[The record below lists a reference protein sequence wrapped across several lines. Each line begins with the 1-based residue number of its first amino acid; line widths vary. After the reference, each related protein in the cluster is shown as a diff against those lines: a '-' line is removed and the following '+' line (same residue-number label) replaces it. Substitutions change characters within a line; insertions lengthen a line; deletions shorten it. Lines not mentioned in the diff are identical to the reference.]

1 MKYIYLSILS
11 LVLFLSSCELDRM
24 PESEFH
30 DGTFW
35 KTERDLRSACN
46 KLYDDLGGFSHDFR
60 SDELVAKSANSI
72 SAGSRTT
79 PHESNDWEKPYTRIF
94 NANKIIDFAPN
105 ADVDE
110 TTLNHYLAQAY
121 FFRAYDYFTLVKRY
135 GDVPLILKSFLDPDD
150 PAIYTAR
157 TPREEVI
164 QQCYADLEFVS
175 EWLLHSSKTEDWGHV
190 TKSAVLGLIT
200 RIGLYEGTYGKYHN
214 LDNNYKSHLEKS
226 IEAAE
231 ALMERGHELYP
242 NFSDLFTFKG
252 QGPENK
258 ENIFVK
264 VYGPD
269 GAGTEVHKNSREM
282 ENKVSLTRQMVDL
295 FLYED
300 GLPREKSK
308 DAKLKDESFDDVFVK
323 RDPRLAMTIFKKKE
337 IAYKGVYNPLA
348 QNHGFG
354 YGLKKGFMLEEWN
367 TNGDETVDKMLIR
380 YAEILLSYAE
390 ALYELNGSISNDE
403 LNETVNLVRA
413 RAGFK
418 AKLSNEFV
426 KEHDLDMLDE
436 IRRERTVELLDEG
449 FRYDDIIRWKIAEE
463 VLPKAIVG
471 AKYVEGETT
480 KERNELAKQLTD
492 KNGTVNGEFQ
502 YGVEDMYIIELANT
516 RRFNPERDYLYPIP
530 MKEIIRSKNTI
541 TQNPNWN

>member
-11 LVLFLSSCELDRM
+11 FVLFLSSCELDRM
-24 PESEFH
+24 PETQFH
-30 DGTFW
+30 DDNFW

-79 PHESNDWEKPYTRIF
+79 PHESTDWENPYTRIF

-105 ADVDE
+105 ADVSE
-110 TTLNHYLAQAY
+110 KVLNHYLAQAY

-164 QQCYADLEFVS
+164 QQCYADLEFAI
-175 EWLLHSSKTEDWGHV
+175 EWLNTSKNDWGHV
-190 TKSAVLGLIT
+190 TKSAALGLMT

-214 LDNNYKSHLEKS
+214 LNNNYKVHLEKS

-231 ALMERGHELYP
+231 ALMKRGHELYP

-269 GAGTEVHKNSREM
+269 DAGTEVHKNSREM

-308 DAKLKDESFDDVFVK
+308 DAILQDKSFDDVFVK
-323 RDPRLAMTIFKKKE
+323 RDPRLAMTIFKRGE
-337 IAYKGVYNPLA
+337 EAYKGKYNPLA

-354 YGLKKGFMLEEWN
+354 YGLKKGFMMEEWS
-367 TNGDETVDKMLIR
+367 TNQKETVDKMLIR

-390 ALYELNGSISNDE
+390 ALYELNGLISNDK
-403 LNETVNLVRA
+403 LDATINLVRA
-413 RAGFK
+413 RAGFN

-426 KEHDLDMLDE
+426 KDNDLNMLEE

-480 KERNELAKQLTD
+480 KGRDELAKRLTD
-492 KNGTVNGEFQ
+492 KNGMVNGEFE

-516 RRFNPERDYLYPIP
+516 RRFNPEKDYLYPIP
-530 MKEIIRSKNTI
+530 MKEIIRSKNII

>member
-1 MKYIYLSILS
+1 MKYIYISILS
-11 LVLFLSSCELDRM
+11 FVLFLSSCELDRM
-24 PESEFH
+24 PETQFH
-30 DGTFW
+30 DGNFW
-35 KTERDLRSACN
+35 KTEKDLYSACN

-79 PHESNDWEKPYTRIF
+79 PHESDDWENPYTRIF
-94 NANKIIDFAPN
+94 NANKILDFAPN
-105 ADVDE
+105 ADVRE
-110 TTLNHYLAQAY
+110 EVLNHYLAQAY
-121 FFRAYDYFTLVKRY
+121 FFRAYNYFMLVKRY

-164 QQCYADLEFVS
+164 QQCYSDLEFAV
-175 EWLLHSSKTEDWGHV
+175 EWLNTPKNDLGHV
-190 TKSAVLGLIT
+190 TKSAALGLIT

-214 LDNNYKSHLEKS
+214 LKNNYQAHLTRS
-226 IEAAE
+226 VEAAE
-231 ALMERGHELYP
+231 ALMKTGHELYP
-242 NFSDLFTFKG
+242 NFADLFTFKG
-252 QGPENK
+252 QGSK
-258 ENIFVK
+258 EGVFVK

-308 DAKLKDESFDDVFVK
+308 DAKLKDTSFDDVFVK

-337 IAYKGVYNPLA
+337 QAYKGEYNPLA

-354 YGLKKGFMLEEWN
+354 YGLKKGFMMEEWN
-367 TNGDETVDKMLIR
+367 TNGKETVDKMLIR
-380 YAEILLSYAE
+380 YAEVLLSYAE
-390 ALYELNGSISNDE
+390 ALYELNGSISNDQ
-403 LNETVNLVRA
+403 LNETVNKVRA
-413 RAGFK
+413 RAGFN
-418 AKLSNEFV
+418 ATLSNEFV
-426 KEHDLDMLDE
+426 KDNDLNMLEE

-471 AKYVEGETT
+471 AKYVEDETT
-480 KERNELAKQLTD
+480 KERNTLAKRLTD
-492 KNGTVNGEFQ
+492 KNGMINGEFE

-530 MKEIIRSKNTI
+530 MKEIIRSKNII